1 MSFNLKAVS
10 AAVVLVASGAANAAL
25 ENFASGNSSVIF
37 YAVDTSAPV
46 ASVGLDLDFNL
57 NDFVPLAGTN
67 GTKIVWDFNTNK
79 RTVNGVVS
87 NSSIDW
93 NSNLQAFFAAGAV
106 SSQTKWGVI
115 AGDSLTDGGADIIS
129 YLSTSTATAA
139 TVKNQTLANLSSF
152 SAVGG
157 LYDALN
163 DGSGLVATSTT
174 DTAYVA
180 KSGNMGSTQ
189 NWNSKATF
197 SASANIGQSQSL
209 VLLDGIVAAG
219 TTNRAT
225 VTQFGNAKGMAT
237 FTYDAGVLTYAI
249 AAVPEPETYALMLAG
264 LGLIGAAARRRAR

>member
-37 YAVDTSAPV
+37 YAVDTTTPV

-57 NDFVPLAGTN
+57 DDFVPLAGTQ
-67 GTKIVWDFNTNK
+67 GTKIVWDVNTNK

-87 NSSIDW
+87 NSTVDW
-93 NSNLQAFFAAGAV
+93 NSNLQAFNAV
-106 SSQTKWGVI
+106 ATSSQTKWGVI
-115 AGDSLTDGGADIIS
+115 AGDSRTDGGADIIR
-129 YLSTSTATAA
+129 YLSTSTATAT
-139 TVKNQTLANLSSF
+139 TVKNQTVNNLSSF

-180 KSGNMGSTQ
+180 KSGNMGSDQ
-189 NWNSKATF
+189 KWNSKATF

-209 VLLDGIVAAG
+209 YLLDGIVAAG

-237 FTYDAGVLTYAI
+237 VTYDAGVLTYAI